1 MLRMVNS
8 GFWEAPEAFVE
19 LLRLS
24 ALTVSMMG
32 EEDMTTGGCWCV
44 SRGEGSWGPEVA
56 YLVLA

>member
-24 ALTVSMMG
+24 ALTVSTMG
-32 EEDMTTGGCWCV
+32 EEDMTAGCWCV
-44 SRGEGSWGPEVA
+44 SRGEGSCGPEVA
-56 YLVLA
+56 YHVLA